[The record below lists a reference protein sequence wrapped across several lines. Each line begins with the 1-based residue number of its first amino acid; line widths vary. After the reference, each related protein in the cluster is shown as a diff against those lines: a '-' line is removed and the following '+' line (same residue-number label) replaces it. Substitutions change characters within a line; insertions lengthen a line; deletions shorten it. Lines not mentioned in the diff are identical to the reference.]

1 MSDSLQ
7 PTLTV
12 TGEFDLVDVE
22 VDDAVMLSHGV
33 LGDSKCE
40 GFALE
45 LSDGLLQVL
54 LKAKTLPQPRQWT
67 FINYTVEDIA
77 TWGPDCY
84 KNEINFERC
93 NYWYPDRLTLPTLDE
108 QVLDLLPKL
117 ENGSPTS
124 ESDKSLGLSDFSL
137 DLDGIPLAAND
148 YVVGGQEAVSVTEM
162 GPGALADSPGRTF
175 KKPGTKTFL

>member
-1 MSDSLQ
+1 M
-7 PTLTV
+7 
-12 TGEFDLVDVE
+12 
-22 VDDAVMLSHGV
+22 
-33 LGDSKCE
+33 
-40 GFALE
+40 
-45 LSDGLLQVL
+45 
-54 LKAKTLPQPRQWT
+54 
-67 FINYTVEDIA
+67 
-77 TWGPDCY
+77 
-84 KNEINFERC
+84 
-93 NYWYPDRLTLPTLDE
+93 
-108 QVLDLLPKL
+108 LDLLPKL